1 MLVDRNARTISGGGL
16 IGFVLCCAAIGL
28 LASSSA
34 GYAQQDNKIV
44 YLGIGGPTQDAIRKS
59 LFEPFTKATG
69 IKVVEDTGLSPER
82 VQVEVQSG
90 HPSIDFMTIGS
101 SGYLSLLKNNLLA
114 PIDYKYYHPE
124 DLKSMPEIVRGKYQV
139 GSVFSSLGMAFSTDA
154 FPDGKPQP
162 SSWADFWDVK
172 KFPGKRTLPFCG
184 VLEGSWPI
192 PEAALLADGV
202 PLDKLYPLDMQRA
215 VKKLKE
221 LSPNVIWW
229 KNTSQPGQYMVTKEA
244 VMEMD
249 SVGRVNNL
257 IKGGAHLKYVWDG
270 ARRFG
275 DSWIV
280 VKGTPHYDNVMKFL
294 AFAAGPEV
302 QANLA
307 KLIGY
312 APSNPRAYQ
321 YFTKDEAKKLVTYPD
336 NFKQTWENDPTWWAA
351 NVKKWTEVCLD
362 GLAH

>member
-1 MLVDRNARTISGGGL
+1 MVVDRKVRMASWG
-16 IGFVLCCAAIGL
+16 GFVAFALCSAVFGL
-28 LASSSA
+28 LAGSSS
-34 GYAQQDNKIV
+34 GYAQDNDKIV
-44 YLGIGGPTQDAIRKS
+44 YLGIGGPTQEAIKKA

-69 IKVVEDTGLSPER
+69 IKVVEDKGLSPER
-82 VQVEVQSG
+82 VQAEVQSG
-90 HPSIDFMTIGS
+90 HPTVDFMTIGS
-101 SGYLSLLKNNLLA
+101 SGYLTLLKNNLLA
-114 PIDYKYYHPE
+114 PIDYKYYDPE
-124 DLKSMPEIVRGKYQV
+124 DLKSMPESVRGKFQV
-139 GSVFSSLGMAFSTDA
+139 GSVYSSLGMAFSTDA

-244 VMEMD
+244 VMELD
-249 SVGRVNNL
+249 SIGRTSKL
-257 IKGGAHLKYVWDG
+257 IEGGAHLKYVWNG
-270 ARRFG
+270 ARSFG

-312 APSNPRAYQ
+312 APSNPRAYKF
-321 YFTKDEAKKLVTYPD
+321 FTDAEAKKLVTYPD
-336 NFKQTWENDPTWWAA
+336 NIKLTWQNDPEWWAA
-351 NVKKWTEVCLD
+351 NVSKWTEVCLN
-362 GLAH
+362 GLAN